1 MLLQDKRI
9 LPYAI
14 AGNRIPSTK
23 SAYSGLGSNG
33 TFTAHGLLDIPQ
45 RPAVTLLLHRESLH
59 EGYIKNNNQ
68 ILLETVD
75 GQSIGHTG
83 YDLEVYRSG
92 SWHSVATSTVTSDPI
107 RHLIVT
113 VKTTQTLTALRPL
126 KDRLSAKSTILFL
139 QNGCGIIDA
148 VNNSLFP
155 DPTTRP
161 TYITGVVSHGA
172 TLNRPFHVT
181 HTGAAAISLGLV
193 PRDNPDPTTPPAEPD
208 YLLTLVPQS
217 PRLNATAYSYSEVLQ
232 IQLEKL
238 AVNAFCNPL
247 CALHDAQNG
256 FLFTLPE
263 IRRALLTEIA
273 NVVLSLPEL
282 RDVPNIRERFSVD
295 RLEGTVND
303 ILAKT
308 AKTTCSMV
316 WDRRAGR
323 ETEIWFIN
331 GYWVRRGKD
340 VGVPTPINERLME
353 EILQRGG

>member
-1 MLLQDKRI
+1 MLSQTASSPPPRVHI
-9 LPYAI
+9 L
-14 AGNRIPSTK
+14 
-23 SAYSGLGSNG
+23 GLGSIG

-59 EGYIKNNNQ
+59 EDYTRNNKR

-75 GQSIGHTG
+75 GQSVGHTG
-83 YDLEVYRSG
+83 YDVEVYRSG
-92 SWHSVATSTVTSDPI
+92 SWYSLPTSTVTSDTI

-113 VKTTQTLTALRPL
+113 VKTTQTLTALRAL
-126 KDRLSAKSTILFL
+126 KDRLSATSTILFL

-148 VNNSLFP
+148 VNDSLFP
-155 DPTTRP
+155 DPATRP
-161 TYITGVVSHGA
+161 TYIVGVVSHGV

-193 PRDNPDPTTPPAEPD
+193 PRDNPDPTPAAEPD
-208 YLLTLVPQS
+208 YLLTLLPQS
-217 PRLNATAYSYSEVLQ
+217 PRLNATAYPYSEAFQ

-263 IRRALLTEIA
+263 IRREILTEIA
-273 NVVLSLPEL
+273 NVVLALPEL
-282 RDVPNIRERFSVD
+282 RNVPNVRERFSVD

-303 ILAKT
+303 ILVKT

-316 WDRRAGR
+316 WDLRTGR
-323 ETEIWFIN
+323 ETEIRFIN
-331 GYWVRRGKD
+331 GYWVRRGKE

-353 EILQRGG
+353 DILQRGG